1 MVTNVFIAQVKFSK
15 IVQKMF
21 EISFKNLYLLMMVR
35 VKPLLEAQNAGQD
48 KITSCHAQCA
58 LHTQKIYKNLF
69 SFI

>member
-48 KITSCHAQCA
+48 KITSCHA
-58 LHTQKIYKNLF
+58 HKKIYKNLF